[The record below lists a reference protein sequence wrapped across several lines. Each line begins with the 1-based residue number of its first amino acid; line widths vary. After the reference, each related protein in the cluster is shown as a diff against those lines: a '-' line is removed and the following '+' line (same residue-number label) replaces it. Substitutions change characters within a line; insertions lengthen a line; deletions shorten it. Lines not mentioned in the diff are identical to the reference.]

1 MENFKE
7 SFLIEIL
14 TFSKPF
20 QINKI
25 MDSWDIK
32 SNNSFDRRNLNFFKK
47 WWLDVDKINFLIVLG
62 IIIFGLMMTASS
74 SPAIAKR
81 LDVDKFFFLRKQLI
95 FAGIALFLLI
105 AISFLDQEKI
115 KIFSFFGLVM
125 TLLLLVL
132 VLFFG
137 SEAKG
142 AKRWIS
148 LAGFTLQPSEFAKT
162 FFIIFNAFILQR
174 LHFEK
179 WQLKYGIS
187 TGLYL
192 IIACLLI
199 LQPDF
204 GMTLTF
210 TALWVAQLFAYGLPL
225 PFFYAIGV
233 FGLLGG
239 VAAYIAFPH
248 VEDRINKFLGSGEKN
263 YQAERS
269 IDAFVNGSFFGTG
282 PGNGVVKKF
291 IPDAHTDFIFA
302 VIGEEYGII
311 SCIIIL
317 AIFAYLI
324 TRIVRRAL
332 DEEDMFVYLALCGLM
347 MQFTMQ
353 VIVNIGVSLKL
364 LPTKGM
370 TLPFISYGGSSMISM
385 AICFGLILA
394 FTKRKYHRDVD
405 YGNLKLI

>member
-1 MENFKE
+1 
-7 SFLIEIL
+7 
-14 TFSKPF
+14 
-20 QINKI
+20 

-32 SNNSFDRRNLNFFKK
+32 SNTIFDRRYLNLVKK
-47 WWLDVDKINFLIVLG
+47 WWIDVDKINFLLVLG
-62 IIIFGLMMTASS
+62 IIAFGLMMTATS
-74 SPAIAKR
+74 SPAIAKKIG
-81 LDVDKFFFLRKQLI
+81 VDKFFFLKKQLI
-95 FAGIALFLLI
+95 FACIAVTLLI
-105 AISFLDQEKI
+105 VISFLDQERI
-115 KIFSFFGLVM
+115 KVFC
-125 TLLLLVL
+125 LLGFVTTVFLLIAVL
-132 VLFFG
+132 LFG

-162 FFIIFNAFILQR
+162 FFIILNAFILQR

-187 TGLYL
+187 VGLYL
-192 IIACLLI
+192 LIACLLL

-210 TALWVAQLFAYGLPL
+210 SVLWVAQLFAYGLPI
-225 PFFYAIGV
+225 PFISAIAVVGVIGGIGAYAV
-233 FGLLGG
+233 
-239 VAAYIAFPH
+239 FPH
-248 VEDRINKFLGSGEKN
+248 VEDRINKFLDSGEKN

-302 VIGEEYGII
+302 VVGEEYGII
-311 SCIIIL
+311 SCSIIVI
-317 AIFAYLI
+317 IFAYLI
-324 TRIVRRAL
+324 TRIVKRAL
-332 DEEDMFVYLALCGLM
+332 DEEDMFIYLALCGLM

-353 VIVNIGVSLKL
+353 VVVNIGVSLKL

-405 YGNLKLI
+405 YGNTKLM

>member
-1 MENFKE
+1 
-7 SFLIEIL
+7 
-14 TFSKPF
+14 
-20 QINKI
+20 

-32 SNNSFDRRNLNFFKK
+32 SNNIFDRRHLNFIKK
-47 WWLDVDKINFLIVLG
+47 WWIDVDKINFLLVLG
-62 IIIFGLMMTASS
+62 IIVFGLMMTATS
-74 SPAIAKR
+74 SPAIAKKIN
-81 LDVDKFFFLRKQLI
+81 VEKFFFLKKQLI
-95 FAGIALFLLI
+95 FAFIALILLI

-115 KIFSFFGLVM
+115 KVFSLIGLII
-125 TLLLLVL
+125 TIALLVL
-132 VLFFG
+132 VLVFG

-142 AKRWIS
+142 AKRWIA

-162 FFIIFNAFILQR
+162 FFIISNAFILQR

-179 WQLKYGIS
+179 WQMKYGIS
-187 TGLYL
+187 TALYL
-192 IIACLLI
+192 TIVCLLL

-204 GMTLTF
+204 GMTLTLS
-210 TALWVAQLFAYGLPL
+210 ALWVAQLFVYGLPM
-225 PFFYAIGV
+225 FFILAIAIL
-233 FGLLGG
+233 GLIGG
-239 VAAYIAFPH
+239 VGAYVVFPH

-269 IDAFVNGSFFGTG
+269 IDAFVNGSLFGQG

-302 VIGEEYGII
+302 VVGEEYGVI
-311 SCIIIL
+311 SCSIIIV
-317 AIFAYLI
+317 IFAYLI
-324 TRIVRRAL
+324 TRIVKRAL

-394 FTKRKYHRDVD
+394 FTKRKYHLDVD

>member
-1 MENFKE
+1 
-7 SFLIEIL
+7 
-14 TFSKPF
+14 
-20 QINKI
+20 

-32 SNNSFDRRNLNFFKK
+32 SNTIFDRRYLNLVKK
-47 WWLDVDKINFLIVLG
+47 WWIDIDKINFLLVLG
-62 IIIFGLMMTASS
+62 IIAFGLMMTATS
-74 SPAIAKR
+74 SPAIAKKIG
-81 LDVDKFFFLRKQLI
+81 VDKFFFLKKQLI
-95 FAGIALFLLI
+95 FASIAVSLLVV
-105 AISFLDQEKI
+105 ISFLDQERI
-115 KIFSFFGLVM
+115 KVFCALGLVV
-125 TLLLLVL
+125 TVFFLIAVL
-132 VLFFG
+132 VFG

-148 LAGFTLQPSEFAKT
+148 FAGFTLQPSEFAKT
-162 FFIIFNAFILQR
+162 FFIILNAFILQR

-187 TGLYL
+187 VGLYL
-192 IIACLLI
+192 LIVCLLL

-210 TALWVAQLFAYGLPL
+210 TVLWVAQLFVYGLPI
-225 PFFYAIGV
+225 PFISAIG
-233 FGLLGG
+233 FLGIVG
-239 VAAYIAFPH
+239 AVAAYAVFPH
-248 VEDRINKFLGSGEKN
+248 VEDRINKFLDSGEKN

-291 IPDAHTDFIFA
+291 VPDAHTDFIFA
-302 VIGEEYGII
+302 VVGEEYGVI
-311 SCIIIL
+311 SCAIIMI
-317 AIFAYLI
+317 IFAYLI
-324 TRIVRRAL
+324 TRIVKRAL

-353 VIVNIGVSLKL
+353 VVVNIGVSLKL

-405 YGNLKLI
+405 YGNTKLI

>member
-1 MENFKE
+1 
-7 SFLIEIL
+7 
-14 TFSKPF
+14 
-20 QINKI
+20 

-32 SNNSFDRRNLNFFKK
+32 SNNIFDRRHLNIVKK
-47 WWLDVDKINFLIVLG
+47 WWIDVDKINFLLVIG
-62 IIIFGLMMTASS
+62 IIIFGLMMTATS
-74 SPAIAKR
+74 SPAIAKKIN
-81 LDVDKFFFLRKQLI
+81 VDKFFFLKKQLI
-95 FAGIALFLLI
+95 FAFIGVTLLI

-115 KIFSFFGLVM
+115 KIFVLLGLVA
-125 TLLLLVL
+125 TIFLLVG
-132 VLFFG
+132 VLLFG

-142 AKRWIS
+142 AKRWIAI
-148 LAGFTLQPSEFAKT
+148 AGFTLQPSEFAKT
-162 FFIIFNAFILQR
+162 FFVVFNAFILQR

-179 WQLKYGIS
+179 WEMKYGIS
-187 TGLYL
+187 AALYL
-192 IIACLLI
+192 LIVCLLI

-204 GMTLTF
+204 GMTLTL
-210 TALWVAQLFAYGLPL
+210 TVLWVAQLFAYGLPL
-225 PFFYAIGV
+225 PFITAIGV
-233 FGLLGG
+233 LGVFGGIG
-239 VAAYIAFPH
+239 AYLAFPH
-248 VEDRINKFLGSGEKN
+248 VEDRINKFLDSGEKN

-302 VIGEEYGII
+302 VVGEEYGII
-311 SCIIIL
+311 SCAIL
-317 AIFAYLI
+317 IVIFAYLI
-324 TRIVRRAL
+324 TRIIKRAL
-332 DEEDMFVYLALCGLM
+332 DEEDMFVYLSLCGLM

-353 VIVNIGVSLKL
+353 VVVNIGVSLKL

-405 YGNLKLI
+405 YGNLKSI

>member
-1 MENFKE
+1 
-7 SFLIEIL
+7 
-14 TFSKPF
+14 
-20 QINKI
+20 

-32 SNNSFDRRNLNFFKK
+32 SNAIFDRRYLNLVKK
-47 WWLDVDKINFLIVLG
+47 WWIDVDKINFLLVLG
-62 IIIFGLMMTASS
+62 IIAFGLMMTATS
-74 SPAIAKR
+74 SPAIAKKIG
-81 LDVDKFFFLRKQLI
+81 VDKFFFLKKQLI
-95 FAGIALFLLI
+95 FACIAVTLLI
-105 AISFLDQEKI
+105 VISFLDQERI
-115 KIFSFFGLVM
+115 KVFCALGLVA
-125 TLLLLVL
+125 TVFLLIAVLL
-132 VLFFG
+132 FG

-162 FFIIFNAFILQR
+162 FFIILNAFILQR

-187 TGLYL
+187 VGLYL
-192 IIACLLI
+192 VIVCLLL

-210 TALWVAQLFAYGLPL
+210 TVLWVAQLFAYGLPL
-225 PFFYAIGV
+225 PFISVIGV
-233 FGLLGG
+233 AGIILGIG
-239 VAAYIAFPH
+239 AYTVFPH
-248 VEDRINKFLGSGEKN
+248 VEDRINKFLDSGEKN

-291 IPDAHTDFIFA
+291 VPDAHTDFIFA
-302 VIGEEYGII
+302 VVGEEYGII
-311 SCIIIL
+311 SCSIIVI
-317 AIFAYLI
+317 IFAYLI
-324 TRIVRRAL
+324 TRIVKRAL
-332 DEEDMFVYLALCGLM
+332 DEEDMFIYLALCGLM

-353 VIVNIGVSLKL
+353 VVVNIGVSLKL

-385 AICFGLILA
+385 SICFGLILA

-405 YGNLKLI
+405 YGNTKLM